1 MSNRK
6 IKKEKNILKDV
17 RIKIPENSTHYAL
30 FNLKLK
36 SYISIEYMITCEEDV
51 KYTNDLNKAYIT
63 EEICDGVMDI
73 IELDIEKKD
82 DELYSL
88 CFIPVIGTIL
98 GVIVDSSELKEINDI
113 TDNKVGNLAIA
124 MITKQINQLER
135 IEALQE
141 KLT

>member
-88 CFIPVIGTIL
+88 CF
-98 GVIVDSSELKEINDI
+98 
-113 TDNKVGNLAIA
+113 
-124 MITKQINQLER
+124 NQLLE
-135 IEALQE
+135 QY
-141 KLT
+141 

>member
-1 MSNRK
+1 
-6 IKKEKNILKDV
+6 
-17 RIKIPENSTHYAL
+17 
-30 FNLKLK
+30 
-36 SYISIEYMITCEEDV
+36 
-51 KYTNDLNKAYIT
+51 
-63 EEICDGVMDI
+63 MDI